1 MNKAFEIDSIYRCVT
16 GELANFTQGQDYVA
30 ATESELIDDNGIRVF
45 LTCCCAQ
52 YFIKVGEKNKPKQI
66 SFVEQDDEKERVNHP
81 QHYLQGGIECFDVIE
96 RFYGKQAL
104 EDFCLCNSL
113 KYQMRCRLKD
123 NYLDDLKKAKF
134 YIDKIIEMHN
144 GKQ

>member
-1 MNKAFEIDSIYRCVT
+1 MMNKKIFDKGAIYRCVKDDQF
-16 GELANFTQGQDYVA
+16 GFKQGQDYVA
-30 ATESELIDDNGIRVF
+30 VTEHELVNDNDIPM
-45 LTCCCAQ
+45 LPYCCGN
-52 YFIKVGEKNKPKQI
+52 FIKVAQESNPRQI
-66 SFVEQDDEKERVNHP
+66 SFVEQDNEKERVNHP

-123 NYLDDLKKAKF
+123 NYIDDLKKAKF
-134 YIDKIIEMHN
+134 YIGKIIEMHN